1 MNFLKL
7 TQPSLSNGI
16 IQEKT
21 IYVNPHHIKEFH
33 RTYADHLQIEITIIY
48 WAIGGFNPTSV
59 LETPEEINHQ
69 LIAC

>member
-21 IYVNPHHIKEFH
+21 IYLNPQHIKEFH
-33 RTYADHLQIEITIIY
+33 RSYSDNLRIDVTLIY
-48 WAIGGFNPTSV
+48 WAVGGFNPTSV
-59 LETPEEINHQ
+59 IETPEDINWQ
-69 LIAC
+69 LVAC

>member
-21 IYVNPHHIKEFH
+21 IYLNPQHIKEFH
-33 RTYADHLQIEITIIY
+33 QSYSDNLRIDVTLIY
-48 WAIGGFNPTSV
+48 WAVGGFNPTSV
-59 LETPEEINHQ
+59 IETPEEINHQ